1 MRLAE
6 AVIPAGD
13 DGLIRGDG
21 AFDAF
26 PVRDG
31 RPFARAAHLDRLER
45 SCQALALDCPRE
57 QLEADI
63 DLLLTQAWAGDAAM
77 RIVLT
82 RGGHRLCR
90 LESLGDHEGLTK
102 PVRLL
107 PVTYNPSVVLNGVKS
122 LSYGANMLASRRAVA
137 AGYDEALLV
146 RSDGVVLEGP
156 TCSIFWVR
164 GRPSAD
170 AGARDRDPRLDHAPG
185 DPREHAGRGGE
196 LLARARGGGRGG
208 VPGLDRPARAA
219 DRRDR
224 RGPPARGTRAADA
237 EGPGGDRA
245 GDGRGLDRL
254 ILDMRARDHGITI
267 GAGTPGPLNAI
278 TDVAGVRVGHRT
290 LIEGSGPL
298 VVGQRTGPHRGDGDH
313 SPGSRVGATDV
324 RRRAPS
330 QRQRRDDRP
339 RVGARVRDAHHA
351 GGAHQH
357 PQRRRGPRRVAGGDA
372 RDRSGARFG
381 MVAAGGGRD
390 LGRAPQ
396 RPERL
401 SRPAGA
407 RPRRVRSRRTTAPSR
422 KARWAAVP
430 G

>member
-1 MRLAE
+1 MSTADPLTRASPTGAADWPVVLDGVLMRLAE

-63 DLLLTQAWAGDAAM
+63 DLLLTQAWAGDAAV

-107 PVTYNPSVVLNGVKS
+107 PVTYNPTVVLNGVKS

-164 GRPSAD
+164 DGRLQTPALETGILASITRRVILEGMTAEQGSYSLEH
-170 AGARDRDPRLDHAPG
+170 AVGAEEAFLASTARLAQPIAAIGEFLLPEAPG
-185 DPREHAGRGGE
+185 PQTLKAQEAIE
-196 LLARARGGGRGG
+196 RAM
-208 VPGLDRPARAA
+208 
-219 DRRDR
+219 
-224 RGPPARGTRAADA
+224 A
-237 EGPGGDRA
+237 EGSIA
-245 GDGRGLDRL
+245 
-254 ILDMRARDHGITI
+254 
-267 GAGTPGPLNAI
+267 
-278 TDVAGVRVGHRT
+278 
-290 LIEGSGPL
+290 
-298 VVGQRTGPHRGDGDH
+298 
-313 SPGSRVGATDV
+313 
-324 RRRAPS
+324 
-330 QRQRRDDRP
+330 
-339 RVGARVRDAHHA
+339 
-351 GGAHQH
+351 
-357 PQRRRGPRRVAGGDA
+357 
-372 RDRSGARFG
+372 
-381 MVAAGGGRD
+381 
-390 LGRAPQ
+390 
-396 RPERL
+396 
-401 SRPAGA
+401 
-407 RPRRVRSRRTTAPSR
+407 
-422 KARWAAVP
+422 
-430 G
+430 